1 MSRPAQRP
9 HASGRTLHPPPSWAS
24 RQRQNFR
31 AAPGSAP
38 AEDSASTRA
47 GARGPSQGAGLAQPG
62 YAPARAPT
70 RPSLVRLL
78 VQRLHVAGP
87 AGSGPGFLGTR
98 PHGPPSGFRLPASG
112 RRTRPLLPARAAPA
126 RALPVVTE
134 TEEEGDGRRGPDKK
148 AKGSQRHCRRSGTR
162 KHSRG

>member
-9 HASGRTLHPPPSWAS
+9 HASGRTLHPPPTWAS
-24 RQRQNFR
+24 RQRQNLR

-38 AEDSASTRA
+38 AEGLGLHTGGRPRPQPGEPTSPSLAAPPPVPR
-47 GARGPSQGAGLAQPG
+47 RGPHLCVCWYSGSMSPAPPG
-62 YAPARAPT
+62 P
-70 RPSLVRLL
+70 
-78 VQRLHVAGP
+78 
-87 AGSGPGFLGTR
+87 FLGTR

-112 RRTRPLLPARAAPA
+112 RRIRPLLPASAAPA
-126 RALPVVTE
+126 RALPVVME

-162 KHSRG
+162 KH